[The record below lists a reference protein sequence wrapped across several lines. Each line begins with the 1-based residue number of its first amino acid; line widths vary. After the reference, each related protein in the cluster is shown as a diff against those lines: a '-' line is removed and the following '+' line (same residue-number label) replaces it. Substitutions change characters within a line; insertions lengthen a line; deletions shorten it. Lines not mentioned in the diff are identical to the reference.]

1 MISSKQNDFDGN
13 SRTAD
18 AEKILRLI
26 ATLPAPDGI
35 EERMKAGLRAAPSRS
50 SVIVWPFLNVDG
62 RGWMDS
68 SGVRAAAAAAI
79 VLVVI
84 GGGWGVY
91 SHIQLPATPTAVAA
105 PQQVTSGGGFAT
117 AGARRTP
124 QTLDRPVIANP
135 ITKQKPDVDAAP
147 SQKHARHAPKK
158 AKAAAL
164 PAVR

>member
-1 MISSKQNDFDGN
+1 MIPSKQNDIDGN
-13 SRTAD
+13 SRTGD
-18 AEKILRLI
+18 AEKTLRLI
-26 ATLPAPDGI
+26 ATLPAPAGI
-35 EERMKAGLRAAPSRS
+35 EERVKAGLRAAPSRS
-50 SVIVWPFLNVDG
+50 SVIAWPLLNLDG

-105 PQQVTSGGGFAT
+105 PQQVSGGGFAT

-124 QTLDRPVIANP
+124 QTLDRPVIAHP
-135 ITKQKPDVDAAP
+135 VTKQKADVDAPTAT
-147 SQKHARHAPKK
+147 RHVPKK
-158 AKAAAL
+158 AKAAAV

>member
-1 MISSKQNDFDGN
+1 MISSKQNDSDGN

-18 AEKILRLI
+18 AEKTLRLI

-35 EERMKAGLRAAPSRS
+35 EERVKARLGAAPMRS
-50 SVIVWPFLNVDG
+50 SVILWPFLNLDG
-62 RGWMDS
+62 RGWMDR

-91 SHIQLPATPTAVAA
+91 SHIQVPVTPTAVAA

-124 QTLDRPVIANP
+124 QTLDRPVVVNP
-135 ITKQKPDVDAAP
+135 KPHDTAISP
-147 SQKHARHAPKK
+147 EQKHARHAAEK
-158 AKAAAL
+158 AKAAAV